1 MKCQVLR
8 PEKRCGTHKEM
19 PHRHANICK
28 SARCYFLNEAKSGG
42 KELFSKEGVLS
53 IKQGRLYKTMRN
65 KWG

>member
-1 MKCQVLR
+1 
-8 PEKRCGTHKEM
+8 M
-19 PHRHANICK
+19 PHWHANLCK